1 MKISVGM
8 DSFAKLRTNDCYY
21 VDKTEFIET
30 LLNES
35 FEAML
40 FTRPR
45 RFGKTL
51 MMSMLAEF
59 FDISKDNQAIFQDL
73 SIYKNK
79 PLCAEWMNQYPVI
92 FLTLKAVEGLNFQ
105 SAYAMFE
112 FLIAE
117 WCISHRFL
125 LESEK
130 LTELDKE
137 VFEKFMKK
145 TAQVS
150 ELKNSLYTLSR
161 LMTMHYGKN
170 TIILIDEYDVP
181 IAKANENHYY
191 VEMTDFLRTFL
202 GTALKTNMYLKFA
215 IFTGC
220 LRIAKESI
228 FTGLN
233 NFIQDSISKE
243 RYSKYFGFTEKEVL
257 ELLKTANFLSKADIV
272 KKWYDGYCFG
282 KTEMYCPWDVLN
294 YVRDLQTSE
303 NAIPE
308 NYWKNTSHNDII
320 RSFINRTDLMV
331 NDKFEQLL
339 SGGMIQEKIVED
351 LTYDVLHSSEEN
363 LWSIL
368 YLTGYLTQVNSVD
381 DTHNFYQQIGKT
393 LLKIPNEEIKT
404 IFAETIAT
412 WFSDNI
418 KELDRTPMF
427 DAFWEGQ
434 DEQVSQFVTDLL
446 FETISYYDYK
456 EDYYHAFL
464 TGIFT
469 GAGYIV
475 ESNREYG
482 LGRPDI
488 VVKDKKNRRVLIIEI
503 KHSKNELQM
512 SVDVKK
518 ALKQID
524 VKQYAKTFLKGY
536 RTILCYGAAFF
547 EKECMIRKI

>member
-21 VDKTEFIET
+21 VDKTEFIEI

-73 SIYKNK
+73 SIYKNR

-92 FLTLKAVEGLNFQ
+92 FLTLKAVEGLNFH

-137 VFEKFMKK
+137 VFERFMKK
-145 TAQVS
+145 TAKVS

-282 KTEMYCPWDVLN
+282 KTDMYCPWDVLN

-368 YLTGYLTQVNSVD
+368 YLTGYLTQANSVD
-381 DTHNFYQQIGKT
+381 DTQNFYQQTGKT

-456 EDYYHAFL
+456 EDYYHVFL

>member
-8 DSFAKLRTNDCYY
+8 DSFAKLRTNNCYY

-59 FDISKDNQAIFQDL
+59 FDISKDNHVIFQDL

-137 VFEKFMKK
+137 IFEKFMKK
-145 TAQVS
+145 TAKVS

-170 TIILIDEYDVP
+170 TIILIDEYDV
-181 IAKANENHYY
+181 
-191 VEMTDFLRTFL
+191 
-202 GTALKTNMYLKFA
+202 
-215 IFTGC
+215 
-220 LRIAKESI
+220 
-228 FTGLN
+228 
-233 NFIQDSISKE
+233 
-243 RYSKYFGFTEKEVL
+243 
-257 ELLKTANFLSKADIV
+257 
-272 KKWYDGYCFG
+272 
-282 KTEMYCPWDVLN
+282 
-294 YVRDLQTSE
+294 
-303 NAIPE
+303 
-308 NYWKNTSHNDII
+308 
-320 RSFINRTDLMV
+320 
-331 NDKFEQLL
+331 
-339 SGGMIQEKIVED
+339 
-351 LTYDVLHSSEEN
+351 LHSSEEN

-381 DTHNFYQQIGKT
+381 DTQNFYQQTGKT

-427 DAFWEGQ
+427 DAFWEGK
-434 DEQVSQFVTDLL
+434 DEKVSQFVTDLL

-547 EKECMIRKI
+547 EKECIIRKI

>member
-79 PLCAEWMNQYPVI
+79 PLCTEWMNQYPVI

-125 LESEK
+125 LESKK

-145 TAQVS
+145 TAKVS

-202 GTALKTNMYLKFA
+202 ETALKTNMYLKFA

-220 LRIAKESI
+220 LRITKESI

-282 KTEMYCPWDVLN
+282 KTKMYCPWDVLN

-368 YLTGYLTQVNSVD
+368 YLTGYLTQVNSGD
-381 DTHNFYQQIGKT
+381 NMQNFYQQTGKT

-427 DAFWEGQ
+427 DAFWEGK
-434 DEQVSQFVTDLL
+434 DEKVSQFVTDLL

-512 SVDVKK
+512 SVDKK
-518 ALKQID
+518 
-524 VKQYAKTFLKGY
+524 F
-536 RTILCYGAAFF
+536 
-547 EKECMIRKI
+547 